1 MVPGMPSQ
9 RPLDVHL
16 GGSSVLDLEVIDDL
30 EYQYRKIE
38 SFDTLNVLKLCIW
51 EGFEVEKYQYQK
63 NVTSDTEKMNFGY
76 QG

>member
-9 RPLDVHL
+9 CPLDVHL
-16 GGSSVLDLEVIDDL
+16 GGSSVLDLEMIDDL

-38 SFDTLNVLKLCIW
+38 NFDTLNVLKLCIW
-51 EGFEVEKYQYQK
+51 EGFEAEKYQYQK

>member
-16 GGSSVLDLEVIDDL
+16 GGSSVLDWEMIDDL

-38 SFDTLNVLKLCIW
+38 SFDTLNVLKLCI
-51 EGFEVEKYQYQK
+51 
-63 NVTSDTEKMNFGY
+63 
-76 QG
+76 